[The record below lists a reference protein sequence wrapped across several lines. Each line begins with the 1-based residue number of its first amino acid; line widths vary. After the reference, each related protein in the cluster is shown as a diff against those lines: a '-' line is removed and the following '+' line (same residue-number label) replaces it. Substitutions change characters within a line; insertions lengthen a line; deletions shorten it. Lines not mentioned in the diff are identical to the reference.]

1 MKRAFLS
8 LVAAAC
14 SALTAAAVD
23 ATAANVWLDANAKPV
38 FQIMGKG
45 IQADK
50 GASAPTFTCPWQYVS
65 IPLHVE
71 GKLKGDE
78 AEHPHFISELK
89 LRISLAIAIE
99 DDKGKVM
106 KKPVILQKDVTYVD
120 VPLAK
125 SDKKTG
131 KSVVNVGVFVSPAS
145 AYKLNRKN
153 GDLSKKLVGVAVEG
167 TFNGANCNRL
177 KGDGSESPVVGVV
190 VNQSAGKELGEKW
203 WRGTG
208 SGSTGAVLNAISE
221 TPFAPQY
228 AEHGFPPVRP
238 MYGAAESGSSS
249 SSSTPSTLT
258 PVEDSDTDTTTTTDT
273 ADTTTTADD
282 SATTTE
288 EDSSSTGSS
297 KRGNKRGSKRSRH

>member
-38 FQIMGKG
+38 FQTMGKG

-78 AEHPHFISELK
+78 AEYPHFISELK
-89 LRISLAIAIE
+89 LRISLAIAVE
-99 DDKGKVM
+99 DDKGKVK
-106 KKPVILQKDVTYVD
+106 KKPVILQKEVTYVD
-120 VPLAK
+120 VPLGKANE
-125 SDKKTG
+125 KKLG
-131 KSVVNVGVFVSPAS
+131 KSVVNVGAFISPAS

-153 GDLSKKLVGVAVEG
+153 GDLGKKLVAVAVEA
-167 TFNGANCNRL
+167 TFNGANCNKT
-177 KGDGSESPVVGVV
+177 KGDTGENPVVGVIV
-190 VNQSAGKELGEKW
+190 DQSAGKELGEKW
-203 WRGTG
+203 WKSAG

-238 MYGAAESGSSS
+238 MYGAAEAGSSS
-249 SSSTPSTLT
+249 SSSTTPSTLT
-258 PVEDSDTDTTTTTDT
+258 PTEGTDSETTTDT
-273 ADTTTTADD
+273 STTADD
-282 SATTTE
+282 STPATE

-297 KRGNKRGSKRSRH
+297 KRGSKRGSKRSRH